1 MKNLI
6 GRRWRQT
13 SRNTITFK
21 ESHQLSLLTINITTS
36 FRKIV
41 DKTKLKHYRKSETST
56 VIPTEKSVAS
66 HTVSGSGTT
75 L

>member
-21 ESHQLSLLTINITTS
+21 ESHQLSLLNIRTS